1 MFLFPPPHPGVLVSL
16 AAPEGVAPPSV
27 ESVTARTAS
36 VAFTAPAQSNG
47 IITAYNIVLNGTV
60 VQTVA
65 SAANVVSLESL
76 EPFSPYVVAIQ
87 ACTGM
92 AQIIL
97 LPRSIHTHMHTRTN
111 IMSRPGLAQTLH
123 ARPPT
128 VCRLRRARMR
138 LTPSQ
143 RQS

>member
-1 MFLFPPPHPGVLVSL
+1 MEPY
-16 AAPEGVAPPSV
+16 E
-27 ESVTARTAS
+27 
-36 VAFTAPAQSNG
+36 AFHDRG
-47 IITAYNIVLNGTV
+47 EKMLLNGTV

-143 RQS
+143 RHDGGPTLLATPLVHRI